1 MKPVIKK
8 QTHYSLLLMRDDAEA
23 RTFRVH
29 GKFLRFLI
37 WFFLLLL
44 VCGGGSIYGGLHYW
58 NKYRVLVERYDIQE
72 REANEMRLQ
81 LEQLVAY
88 KTVLNASN
96 ATMPV
101 ARHTEV
107 GLSAP
112 ASPNRNATAAAST
125 ANATATVNATR
136 RGNATLPGAGNATL
150 RSSNAT
156 RQANATSGR
165 SGNATGP
172 QPQEPALPSLS
183 SNDSPLR
190 ITGFNGKATGQ
201 QRLRISYELSTEGNE
216 EQRMISGMAR
226 YFAVFSNGTR
236 LELSAYD
243 SDGSRFSITRMKLMQ
258 SSARLPQGY
267 RAGDVEK
274 IDVVIELSE
283 GKRFEDRYEV
293 SGN

>member
-23 RTFRVH
+23 KTFRVPS
-29 GKFLRFLI
+29 KLLRFFI

-44 VCGGGSIYGGLHYW
+44 VGGGGGIYGGLHYW
-58 NKYRVLVERYDIQE
+58 NKYRVLVGRYDTQE

-81 LEQLVAY
+81 LEQLVTY

-96 ATMPV
+96 NATVPM

-107 GLSAP
+107 GVSGP
-112 ASPNRNATAAAST
+112 TST
-125 ANATATVNATR
+125 SRNATATVVNATTVTMNATR
-136 RGNATLPGAGNATL
+136 RANSTLAGSANATLG
-150 RSSNAT
+150 SSNAT
-156 RQANATSGR
+156 RHNNATYGGPVNATS
-165 SGNATGP
+165 SQT
-172 QPQEPALPSLS
+172 QEPAVPSIS
-183 SNDSPLR
+183 SEDSPLR
-190 ITGFNGKATGQ
+190 ITGFNGRATGQ

-283 GKRFEDRYEV
+283 GKKFEDRYEV